1 MKRATRWGIIGVGVV
16 GTAVGAVLGA
26 ARVIARADRRR
37 STSDSE
43 AGQDRL
49 EIPPDARHHTV
60 LTPDGAQ
67 VHVVEYGPQD
77 ARPVLLL
84 HGVTLTSRIWAH
96 QLADFGAKYR
106 VLALDWRGHGAT
118 TVGRAGVGL
127 EVLASDLRAVIT
139 HFGLTDAVLVGHSMG
154 GMALMRFCA
163 DSEFLREH
171 VAKVVFT
178 STAASG
184 VGGHGDGRFAQ
195 LARALAKR
203 SSGLAERFA
212 APPSGDLGYLYNR
225 FTFGVAPD
233 ASWVEQVREITDA
246 MVPSAAGPSILAL
259 LDHDERKT
267 LQQLDLPVLVFV
279 GTNDRLTPEG
289 QGRDIADLAPGA
301 QLVVFEGGGHMLM
314 IERRERF
321 NTELATFVDA
331 SYVEASFVEARGLE
345 ASSVGA
351 P

>member
-37 STSDSE
+37 STSDFE
-43 AGQDRL
+43 AGEDRL

-60 LTPDGAQ
+60 LTPDGARI
-67 VHVVEYGPQD
+67 HVVEYGPQD
-77 ARPVLLL
+77 ARPILLL

-96 QLADFGAKYR
+96 QLADFGDKYR
-106 VLALDWRGHGAT
+106 VLALDWRGHGAS
-118 TVGRAGVGL
+118 TVGRDGFGL

-139 HFGLTDAVLVGHSMG
+139 HFGLTDSVLVGHSMG

-163 DSEFLREH
+163 DSEFLRDH

-184 VGGHGDGRFAQ
+184 VGGHGGGRFAH
-195 LARALAKR
+195 LASALAKR
-203 SSGLAERFA
+203 SSGVAERFA
-212 APPSGDLGYLYNR
+212 APPSGDLGYVYNR
-225 FTFGVAPD
+225 FSFGVAPD

-259 LDHDERKT
+259 LDHDERKA

-321 NTELATFVDA
+321 NTELATFID
-331 SYVEASFVEARGLE
+331 ASFVGPSNVATSLDGTN
-345 ASSVGA
+345 
-351 P
+351 